1 MRPITF
7 AGMLM
12 FIGPDMA
19 LAFGFYE
26 EGERN
31 HFDQCRQYGR
41 YD

>member
-26 EGERN
+26 EGAKP
-31 HFDQCRQYGR
+31 F
-41 YD
+41 